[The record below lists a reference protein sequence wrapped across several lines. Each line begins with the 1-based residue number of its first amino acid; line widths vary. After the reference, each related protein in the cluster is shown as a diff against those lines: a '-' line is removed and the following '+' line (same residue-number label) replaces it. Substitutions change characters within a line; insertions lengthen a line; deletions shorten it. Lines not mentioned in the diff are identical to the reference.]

1 MKAFLTCVM
10 LVLVAAPAMAQVV
23 IRRPIPVPPSYPYP
37 YPPYPTDPWRD
48 PWNRPFP
55 EERCF
60 GERFDRASALT
71 REAAMEKLSRFE
83 IEKAVQCTL
92 TSSSLDRAT
101 GNCFEASG
109 ERFAR
114 LTMSFNVNCIGRN
127 VSSSLR
133 KTTIKYY

>member
-23 IRRPIPVPPSYPYP
+23 RYPIPVPPFP
-37 YPPYPTDPWRD
+37 PTDPWRD

-55 EERCF
+55 EERCL

-71 REAAMEKLSRFE
+71 RTAALEKLSRFE